1 MQNEQ
6 IKHIRNAL
14 EQRELLLNNKHRW
27 VHNKERSMQGE
38 EEEGRWEKGE
48 SVGDV
53 NTGENERAENRKNE
67 A

>member
-1 MQNEQ
+1 
-6 IKHIRNAL
+6 
-14 EQRELLLNNKHRW
+14 
-27 VHNKERSMQGE
+27 MQG

>member
-1 MQNEQ
+1 
-6 IKHIRNAL
+6 
-14 EQRELLLNNKHRW
+14 
-27 VHNKERSMQGE
+27 MQGE

-53 NTGENERAENRKNE
+53 NTGENERAEDRKNE

>member
-6 IKHIRNAL
+6 IKHIRDAL
-14 EQRELLLNNKHRW
+14 KQRELLLSNKHRW
-27 VHNKERSMQGE
+27 VHNKERSMQG
-38 EEEGRWEKGE
+38 EEGRWEKGE

>member
-1 MQNEQ
+1 MSFFSLTNTD
-6 IKHIRNAL
+6 
-14 EQRELLLNNKHRW
+14 ELITRRG
-27 VHNKERSMQGE
+27 VRR
-38 EEEGRWEKGE
+38 GRRRRAGGRRE